1 MSSEPHPVPPEADWN
16 PDVPELL
23 DDVPGALAEV
33 RERCPVPYAIQPD
46 GSGYFA
52 FTRYEDIVA
61 AALDPQSYSSAS
73 LRLMPDGLRRVPI
86 ELDPPEHTAY
96 RRLLQPY
103 FSQRR
108 LAILEPRV
116 RRFAGDLL
124 QPLIEAGRADVAA
137 GFTYPFPTR
146 VLCATLNI
154 PDEDWARL
162 KLWAADASNR
172 DPRRG
177 NQRASQS
184 PVGHEAFMAYARAM
198 IAVRR
203 REPLDPADDMTSGLL
218 AARIDGQPLSDDAI
232 LGILRLMLSAGHNST
247 TISLGIVIAFL
258 AEHQQA
264 QTELR
269 ARPALIPDAIE
280 EILRYHTP
288 VVANASPRVV
298 TQDVE
303 VRGRA
308 LQAGDQVVLV
318 WGSGNRDDE
327 AFAEADRCVLDRSPN
342 RHLVF
347 GYGVHRCIGAPVA
360 RQELRIAIEELL
372 ARTTSF
378 ALNGPVERGHWWR
391 QRGPTVLPLRFE
403 APPDSAA
410 SSTVDQ
416 AAHGCV

>member
-1 MSSEPHPVPPEADWN
+1 
-16 PDVPELL
+16 
-23 DDVPGALAEV
+23 
-33 RERCPVPYAIQPD
+33 
-46 GSGYFA
+46 
-52 FTRYEDIVA
+52 
-61 AALDPQSYSSAS
+61 
-73 LRLMPDGLRRVPI
+73 MPDGLRRVPI
-86 ELDPPEHTAY
+86 EIDPPEHTAY

-116 RRFAGDLL
+116 RRFAGKLL
-124 QPLIEAGRADVAA
+124 QPLIEAGHADVAA

-162 KLWAADASNR
+162 RLWAADASNR

-184 PVGHEAFMAYARAM
+184 TAGHDAFMAYARDM
-198 IAVRR
+198 IAERR
-203 REPLDPADDMTSGLL
+203 RNPLDPADDMTTGLL
-218 AARIDGQPLSDDAI
+218 AARIDGEYLTDDAI

-258 AEHQQA
+258 AQHQQA
-264 QTELR
+264 QAALR
-269 ARPALIPDAIE
+269 AEPALITNAIE

-298 TQDVE
+298 TRDVE

-308 LQAGDQVVLV
+308 LRAGDQVVLV
-318 WGSGNRDDE
+318 WGSGNRDEE

-360 RQELRIAIEELL
+360 RQGLRIAVEELL

-378 ALNGPVERGHWWR
+378 ALDGPIERGRWWR
-391 QRGPTVLPLRFE
+391 QRGPTVLPLRFATRPE
-403 APPDSAA
+403 GAAA
-410 SSTVDQ
+410 SAVD
-416 AAHGCV
+416 AATNGLV